1 MKNIYFLIAFL
12 STALLSDNAFSHE
25 PSNTN
30 ELSGKTFSGLNTEAG
45 RTVLSFHQALS
56 NGQAERVMSALS
68 PDVIILEGSRIERSA
83 EEYRQHH
90 LQADMRFS
98 SAVETTTIEHYVR
111 VYGDTAVSISRS
123 HTVGP
128 YKGKQI
134 DQQGNETLVLKRIDG
149 DWMISH
155 IHWSH

>member
-12 STALLSDNAFSHE
+12 STTLLSVNAFAHE

-30 ELSGKTFSGLNTEAG
+30 EL
-45 RTVLSFHQALS
+45 TVLSFHQALS

>member
-12 STALLSDNAFSHE
+12 STALLSVNAFAHE

-111 VYGDTAVSISRS
+111 VYGDHHKHAHSAQWLWFRLQKKNAYRLANDAADILQHCVLCA
-123 HTVGP
+123 
-128 YKGKQI
+128 
-134 DQQGNETLVLKRIDG
+134 TLLK
-149 DWMISH
+149 
-155 IHWSH
+155 